1 MKRQTIHLRDRE
13 YDFMKNLLRGSLGYM
28 SLSLPTLDAFL
39 FTNPVTGYE
48 LCVYRKKAT
57 GKEETCTQ

>member
-13 YDFMKNLLRGSLGYM
+13 YDFMKNLLCGSLGYM
-28 SLSLPTLDAFL
+28 SLTALDAFL
-39 FTNPVTGYE
+39 FMNPASGHILY
-48 LCVYRKKAT
+48 VYRKKAT